1 MVAMFLLMMAGTIV
15 ALAVADTL
23 VDSPPAVLLMA
34 LLALLYVTIGL
45 FTAAS
50 YALLMDVTHPR
61 LAATQFSAFM
71 GATNL
76 CESWSALAV
85 GRLAGS
91 FGYAPA
97 FVVMALA
104 SLLAL
109 PMLPGLRR
117 PLKAG

>member
-1 MVAMFLLMMAGTIV
+1 
-15 ALAVADTL
+15 
-23 VDSPPAVLLMA
+23 MA

-71 GATNL
+71 GGTNL

-85 GRLAGS
+85 GRLAGG

-109 PMLPGLRR
+109 PTLRGLRR
-117 PLKAG
+117 PLKTG